1 MIENPVRRYLQKTAS
16 GYGNS
21 KRSGPQGE
29 MGLWFFERPLWL
41 DCSERGEG
49 TQVGGEVIYVGVQQN
64 IIKIGFYFK

>member
-21 KRSGPQGE
+21 KHSGPQGE

-49 TQVGGEVIYVGVQQN
+49 Q
-64 IIKIGFYFK
+64 